1 MRALIQRVS
10 SASVTVDSSVIGR
23 IAAGL
28 VVFLGVGRHDT
39 TLQAERLAAKVTRLR
54 LFPDDQ
60 GKMNRSVLDVQGKLL
75 IVSQFTL
82 YGDTT
87 AGNRP
92 SYSDAAGPELAQIL
106 YEHFIGVCRSNLP
119 VETGVFQAHMQVQ
132 LINDGPV
139 TLMCYAEP

>member
-1 MRALIQRVS
+1 
-10 SASVTVDSSVIGR
+10 VDSTIVGE
-23 IAAGL
+23 IARGL
-28 VVFLGVGRHDT
+28 VVFLGVGRRDT
-39 TLQAERLAAKVTRLR
+39 KLQAERLAAKIIRLR
-54 LFPDDQ
+54 IFPDEQ
-60 GKMNRSVLDVQGKLL
+60 GKMNRSVLELQGKLL

-82 YGDTT
+82 YGDTA

-106 YEHFIGVCRSNLP
+106 YEHFVLICRSNLP
-119 VETGVFQAHMQVQ
+119 VETGIFQARMQVQ